1 MRWVSNQVPD
11 IGTMQYIIPN
21 SVDGY
26 KTWASANSLPI
37 TVETLS
43 HDTSIMWIGPK
54 RTDRVVLYFPGA
66 FSFAYLGESGSL

>member
-1 MRWVSNQVPD
+1 MRWMSQQVPD
-11 IGTMQYIIPN
+11 IGTMQYMIPN

-26 KTWASANSLPI
+26 KAWASTNSLPI

-54 RTDRVVLYFPGA
+54 RTDRVVLYFHGAYSCADFEGPG
-66 FSFAYLGESGSL
+66 LQ